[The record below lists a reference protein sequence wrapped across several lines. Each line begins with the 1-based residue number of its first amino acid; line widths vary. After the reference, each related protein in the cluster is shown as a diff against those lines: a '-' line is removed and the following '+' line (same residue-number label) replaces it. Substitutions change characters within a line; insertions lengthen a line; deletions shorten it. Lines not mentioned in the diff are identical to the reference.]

1 MSAILTSKEQQIVK
15 DFKQHYFSCN
25 IDLTS
30 AGYTGDSGSGAGTG
44 TGTGSGNN
52 DPKSAALSLKSLDC
66 ILFVAAI
73 ILIMFSKKE

>member
-15 DFKQHYFSCN
+15 DFKKYYFSCN

-30 AGYTGDSGSGAGTG
+30 AGYTGDSGSGSGTG

-66 ILFVAAI
+66 ITFVAAI